1 MRVDGPVIPTYLDLL
16 DSQRETAFS
25 ALEGLSPD
33 QIWQRPAPKEWCIGE
48 MLNHAY
54 LLNASAFPYVRFT
67 WKTLRWYGER
77 KRNRPYQNAMA
88 DRYRDGKFPMWV
100 GFLWTPRY
108 KPSRP
113 VSLDVL
119 QQELRTLHGEIRD
132 FYSGKYEDVLG
143 NISIYDPYFGS
154 LNLILTLRL
163 GIYHDALHFEDV
175 VNLAKQYNGE

>member
-1 MRVDGPVIPTYLDLL
+1 MLIDGPVIPSYLDLL

-77 KRNRPYQNAMA
+77 KRNRPYMNTMP

-119 QQELRTLHGEIRD
+119 KHELRILHRDIRA
-132 FYSGKYEDVLG
+132 FYTGKDEAVLG
-143 NISIYDPYFGS
+143 HIFIYDPYFGL

>member
-1 MRVDGPVIPTYLDLL
+1 MRVDGPVLPTYLDLL
-16 DSQRETAFS
+16 DSQRETAFT
-25 ALEGLSPD
+25 ALDGLTSD

-48 MLNHAY
+48 ILNHAY
-54 LLNASAFPYVRFT
+54 LLNASALPYVRFA
-67 WKTLRWYGER
+67 WKTLRWHGER

-113 VSLDVL
+113 VSLEVL
-119 QQELRTLHGEIRD
+119 QQELRSLHGDIRA
-132 FYSGKYEDVLG
+132 FYSGKDEAVLG
-143 NISIYDPYFGS
+143 HISIYDPYFGL

-175 VNLAKQYNGE
+175 VKYAQQLKS